1 MLLGVG
7 DKSGWVLMYMRGDA
21 LALVTQ
27 VVKQS
32 GVAWVTGW
40 VFINMWGDSCIN
52 HSGSEAVSWCVG

>member
-1 MLLGVG
+1 MHV
-7 DKSGWVLMYMRGDA
+7 RGDA

-40 VFINMWGDSCIN
+40 VFINMWGDTCIN
-52 HSGSEAVSWCVG
+52 HSSSETGS

>member
-1 MLLGVG
+1 MHV
-7 DKSGWVLMYMRGDA
+7 RGDA

-40 VFINMWGDSCIN
+40 VFINMWGDTVASITQVVKLAADAWD
-52 HSGSEAVSWCVG
+52 ERD

>member
-1 MLLGVG
+1 
-7 DKSGWVLMYMRGDA
+7 MYMRGDA

-40 VFINMWGDSCIN
+40 VFINMRRVIQLHQSLR
-52 HSGSEAVSWCVG
+52 

>member
-1 MLLGVG
+1 
-7 DKSGWVLMYMRGDA
+7 MYMRGDA

-40 VFINMWGDSCIN
+40 VFINMRGGGGVIQLHQSLR
-52 HSGSEAVSWCVG
+52 